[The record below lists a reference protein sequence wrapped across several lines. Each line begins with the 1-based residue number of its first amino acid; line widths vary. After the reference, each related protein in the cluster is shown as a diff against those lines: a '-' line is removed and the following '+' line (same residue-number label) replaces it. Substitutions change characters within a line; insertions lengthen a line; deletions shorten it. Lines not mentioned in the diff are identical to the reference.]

1 MVRNPGSRTVGV
13 ATLSSGNRQ
22 DQENPPGRPCPG
34 TGYLFNNQ
42 FLEQSSKKHRVM
54 SQNIWQRCIQHLER
68 EYPAEEINTWIL
80 PLQPVFDQSRTRLL
94 APNDYVREHISIHY
108 LERIRDIFEHMGAPR
123 ESAVVEVGQA
133 ERLGGG
139 STLEPGLEPEPT
151 KTGIDTRYRF
161 DNFVRGASNEL
172 AFAAAQQIAQRPGTV
187 YNPLVLYGGTCLGKN
202 HLLLAA

>member
-1 MVRNPGSRTVGV
+1 
-13 ATLSSGNRQ
+13 
-22 DQENPPGRPCPG
+22 
-34 TGYLFNNQ
+34 
-42 FLEQSSKKHRVM
+42 M

-94 APNDYVREHISIHY
+94 APNDYVREHISVHY

-133 ERLGGG
+133 
-139 STLEPGLEPEPT
+139 SSPASASSKPGHVEPEPI
-151 KTGIDTRYRF
+151 KTGLDTRYRF

-172 AFAAAQQIAQRPGTV
+172 AFARDPADRALGPVGGLDFLGVGRREELHIA
-187 YNPLVLYGGTCLGKN
+187 
-202 HLLLAA
+202 